1 LRPLEHKAAS
11 ASARAGGLGAWL
23 NLRWRQLAS
32 GLCFVLFGAGALVL
46 GGLAPPVLRLFVRD
60 PERRQRRMRALI
72 RGGMRF
78 FWGCMRA
85 VGVLTSTVRGAEHLN
100 HPRLVVVANHP
111 TLIDAVLLLGL
122 IEDAV
127 CIAKEALGRNVFV
140 GPALR
145 AAGYIIND
153 DGNAMAEAARASLL
167 GGSRLLVFP
176 ESTRT
181 RPGAPVRFQRGA
193 AQIAVRAE
201 SRVATVTIR
210 VSQPFLHKGTSWHDM
225 PPAVPHFDVEVL
237 PPIEVAPIVSAS
249 RSPAL
254 AARELNQRMQQSYE
268 TLGRELSASGNA

>member
-1 LRPLEHKAAS
+1 MRPLEEQPTAG
-11 ASARAGGLGAWL
+11 ARPGGLGAQL
-23 NLRWRQLAS
+23 NLRWRQVAS
-32 GLCFVLFGAGALVL
+32 GFCFVLFGVGALVL
-46 GGLAPPVLRLFVRD
+46 GVLAPPLLRLFVRD
-60 PERRQRRMRALI
+60 PQRRERRMRALI

-78 FWGCMRA
+78 FWSCMRA
-85 VGVLTSTVRGAEHLN
+85 VGVLTCTVRGAEHLS
-100 HPRLVVVANHP
+100 HPQLVVVANHP

-122 IEDAV
+122 IDNAV
-127 CIAKEALGRNVFV
+127 CIAKEALGRNPFV

-145 AAGYIIND
+145 AAGYIVND
-153 DGNAMAEAARASLL
+153 DGNAMTEAARASLQS
-167 GGSRLLVFP
+167 GARLLVFP

-181 RPGAPVRFQRGA
+181 KPGSPVRFQRGA

-225 PPAVPHFDVEVL
+225 PPAVPHFDVVVQ

-268 TLGRELSASGNA
+268 TLGQELSASGNA

>member
-1 LRPLEHKAAS
+1 MRFVDQPMAENFAAQ
-11 ASARAGGLGAWL
+11 L
-23 NLRWRQLAS
+23 NRRWRQIAS
-32 GLCFVLFGAGALVL
+32 GLCFLLFGSGALTL
-46 GGLAPPVLRLFVRD
+46 GVLAPPVLKLFVRD
-60 PERRQRRMRALI
+60 PRRRQQRMRALI

-85 VGVLTSTVRGAEHLN
+85 VGVLSYSVRGAEHLAQ
-100 HPRLVVVANHP
+100 PRLVVVANHP
-111 TLIDAVLLLGL
+111 TLVDAVLLLGL
-122 IEDAV
+122 IDNAV
-127 CIAKEALGRNVFV
+127 CIAKEALGRNPFV

-153 DGNAMAEAARASLL
+153 DATAMTEAARAALQ
-167 GGSRLLVFP
+167 GGARLLVFP

-181 RPGAPVRFQRGA
+181 KPGAPVRFQRGA

-225 PPAVPHFDVEVL
+225 PPAVPHFDVEVQ

-254 AARELNQRMQQSYE
+254 AARELNQRMQQSY
-268 TLGRELSASGNA
+268 T